1 MIDWDVENIPNEP
14 MKVFLACLHIG
25 GAGLAGLVLGAL
37 AGFFGLFAFA
47 QAYVAMGGDQG
58 AAAAMGFFSML
69 TLPAGALLG
78 AIAGVILA
86 VRARRRAAASQDVS
100 ARLPP

>member
-1 MIDWDVENIPNEP
+1 MN
-14 MKVFLACLHIG
+14 VFLACLRIG
-25 GAGLAGLVLGAL
+25 GAGLVGLVLGAL

-58 AAAAMGFFSML
+58 TAAALSFFSMV

-86 VRARRRAAASQDVS
+86 IRARRRAI
-100 ARLPP
+100 ARQGA